1 MYEAQQAPLYYWLS
15 AQVPKLFLD
24 WALADRVLLLRF
36 LTLMVASLV
45 VPLTYLVGY
54 AAGGIRLALTNSIL
68 LVAMPQFTMTA
79 SRVAN
84 DSFAAVDVALV
95 VWQTF

>member
-54 AAGGIRLALTNSIL
+54 AAGGIRPCGFGNALEGIS
-68 LVAMPQFTMTA
+68 ADFA
-79 SRVAN
+79 SGA
-84 DSFAAVDVALV
+84 FDVLSCRGYFCAG
-95 VWQTF
+95 